1 MSASSASVRSAHTP
15 DAVDQTVD
23 ARVLEERARWAMRI
37 HDGLTQTVTSAVL
50 ELQTLRTRIL
60 ADPAGAVASLS
71 AVEAAIRADL
81 REIRQ
86 MLFDLYEDQRPPEP
100 PMATFVDELLAR
112 WGLPARVTIDGDVD
126 DVPLGVLETAHAVL
140 AESLANAAKH
150 AGTSDVAVHIAAS
163 AAQMRIEVID
173 RGLGIGDRRRRR
185 SALRAQHDA
194 GPRRGY
200 RWNLGD
206 RIDARG
212 RDPCGRAPSRRR
224 ARRGTMRIL
233 IVDDHALVRR
243 GMAYVVKEGFPD
255 ADVVEAEG
263 AAAALDVM
271 RIKAADLALVDV
283 RMPDLDGL
291 ELLRA
296 MKLEWP
302 DVPVIMLST
311 YENAPYVKRALSDG
325 AAGYLLKDATP
336 EDLGQAI
343 NVAISGGGNVLSP
356 RVIQNLFED
365 VESSGGQTTN
375 GHPRS
380 RRTEYNLTQR
390 EHDILA
396 LLSEGRSNRSIAQ
409 NLYLSEKTVKA
420 HLAAIFRKLGVT
432 NRTQAAMMAVQLG
445 VGPVPGAVTGTD

>member
-1 MSASSASVRSAHTP
+1 
-15 DAVDQTVD
+15 
-23 ARVLEERARWAMRI
+23 
-37 HDGLTQTVTSAVL
+37 
-50 ELQTLRTRIL
+50 
-60 ADPAGAVASLS
+60 
-71 AVEAAIRADL
+71 
-81 REIRQ
+81 
-86 MLFDLYEDQRPPEP
+86 
-100 PMATFVDELLAR
+100 
-112 WGLPARVTIDGDVD
+112 
-126 DVPLGVLETAHAVL
+126 
-140 AESLANAAKH
+140 
-150 AGTSDVAVHIAAS
+150 
-163 AAQMRIEVID
+163 
-173 RGLGIGDRRRRR
+173 
-185 SALRAQHDA
+185 
-194 GPRRGY
+194 
-200 RWNLGD
+200 
-206 RIDARG
+206 
-212 RDPCGRAPSRRR
+212 
-224 ARRGTMRIL
+224 MRIL

-243 GMAYVVKEGFPD
+243 GMTYVVKEGFPD

-263 AAAALDVM
+263 ANAALDVM
-271 RIKAADLALVDV
+271 RSKAADLALVDV

-311 YENAPYVKRALSDG
+311 YENAPYVKRALADG

-365 VESSGGQTTN
+365 VESSGGTN
-375 GHPRS
+375 GNGHSKS

-445 VGPVPGAVTGTD
+445 VGPAQPAVGSGE